1 MRNIKWAY
9 FSYIL
14 LIIFISGLLYIFLRE
29 SHRHKDFDSER
40 LDIAGRQRML
50 SQRISKEALQITEFA
65 QASQLQKS
73 CEDLSEAIDR
83 FILQEKMLQEGD
95 LYELVNLKYRIKIDS
110 IHQEKR
116 ALRDKYLTLAVEIQ
130 KYCKGQFAL
139 DEAKKTALEILRLSD
154 PVLTYF
160 ESVVDVYKADSEFK
174 SRRELRL
181 NNLAFALV
189 AFTFI
194 LLSVL
199 FFLPIFQAHKKEREA
214 RVKSLEES
222 QDARDQL
229 KKLLDAEIDYTN
241 ELQRQRNAL
250 AASQEELKSTI
261 KELEL
266 GREKLAESEK
276 ELLGV
281 IDNLPVGA
289 ILVQGDQ
296 LMVNT
301 KAAAIIG
308 YGAERLNTVEKFF
321 SKVFRENWREIL
333 DQYNELLQSGP
344 IEGFLFPIYRPDG
357 ERRIAEFGGYAF
369 KRGVV
374 WTINDVTDK
383 RRAEKALKVN
393 EEAIR
398 KLYEISADPEASFEE
413 KIERFLQLGTDRFQM
428 PNGILT
434 QFNLDE
440 YEYQAVQA
448 YSEHNQVEINRVL
461 PLNNTLSELVFKEGS
476 AVGFHNRSSAPDFT
490 NHMDNF
496 PIESYIGA
504 MVRTEDGVFGT
515 LNFNSPE
522 GRYRAFSEN
531 DLDLLRLM
539 ARWVGA
545 EISAENS
552 KKRLIE
558 AKERAEIAAKAKS
571 EFLAT
576 MSHEIR
582 TPMNGV
588 IGMTSLLL
596 QTELDREQLDYV
608 NTIRLSG
615 DTLLSI
621 INDILDFSKI
631 EAGNMNL
638 EEYPFSLRQC
648 VEESIELMGNRI
660 TDKGLELIYHIDPKI
675 PKYIIGDITRLRQ
688 ILINLLSNAVKFTEA
703 GEIEIKAELRKYED
717 GQLNIDFSVR
727 DTGIGM
733 TKAQQQKLFK
743 AFSQADSSTTRKYG
757 GTGLGLAISQRLSR
771 MMGGDINVESK
782 AGQGSTFTF
791 SIVANPAEDQED
803 RNEKKVLQLLRNK
816 KVLLVDDNHTNLRVL
831 LKQFSTWGFQAFSES
846 EPRIAL
852 ETLQKQDFDLL
863 VTDFEMPNL
872 DGLEL
877 SRKVKA
883 KKPDLPIVMLSSAYP
898 EIEAEEKAKLFSY
911 YVHKP
916 VKYSQLFNAVA
927 EIFKDSSK
935 SMEQDLKS
943 EAREKL
949 ASDLGTDFPLRI
961 LLAEDNAVN
970 QKLAALTLE
979 KMGYQ
984 CDIAAN
990 GLEVLQA
997 LDRQDYDLIFM
1008 DIQMPEMDG
1017 IEATHKVI
1025 EKYGG
1030 DKRPTIIA
1038 MTANAMEGD
1047 REKFLEAGMDDYVT
1061 KPINLRI
1068 IQNMLRKVYLKEY
1081 LHE

>member
-9 FSYIL
+9 FSYII
-14 LIIFISGLLYIFLRE
+14 LIIFISSLLYIFLRE
-29 SHRHKDFDSER
+29 SHRHTDLDSER

-50 SQRISKEALQITEFA
+50 SQRISKEALHITEFA
-65 QASQLQKS
+65 QTSQLHYS
-73 CEDLSEAIDR
+73 CNDLSGAITK
-83 FILQEKMLQEGD
+83 FLEQEELLKTGELFS
-95 LYELVNLKYRIKIDS
+95 LVNDRYQQKIDS
-110 IHQEKR
+110 IHQAHAEN
-116 ALRDKYLTLAVEIQ
+116 RDLYLKLAYEV
-130 KYCKGQFAL
+130 KDYCKGKSNL
-139 DEAKKTALEILRLSD
+139 NEAKRKSVELLEASD
-154 PVLTYF
+154 EMLAYLK
-160 ESVVDVYKADSEFK
+160 EVVNVYKEDSDYK

-181 NNLAFALV
+181 NNLAFTLV

-199 FFLPIFQAHKKEREA
+199 FFLPIFQAHKKERDA
-214 RVKSLEES
+214 RKQSLKES
-222 QDARDQL
+222 QKARDQL

-250 AASQEELKSTI
+250 TQSQDDLKRSI
-261 KELEL
+261 NELEE
-266 GREKLAESEK
+266 GRKKLAESEK

-281 IDNLPVGA
+281 IENLPVGA
-289 ILVQGDQ
+289 ILVQGED
-296 LMVNT
+296 LMVNA
-301 KAAAIIG
+301 KASEILG
-308 YGAERLNTVEKFF
+308 YSTENLNTIEKFF
-321 SKVFRENWREIL
+321 SKVFQEDWKNIL
-333 DQYNELLQSGP
+333 DQYKNLLESGP
-344 IEGFLFPIYRPDG
+344 IEGFLFPVFRPDG

-374 WTINDVTDK
+374 WTINDITDK
-383 RRAEKALKVN
+383 RRAEKSLKIN

-398 KLYEISADPEASFEE
+398 KLYEISADPDASFEE
-413 KIERFLQLGTDRFQM
+413 KINRFFQLGTDRFNM

-434 QFNLDE
+434 KFNLDE
-440 YEYQAVQA
+440 YEYEAIQAHSVL
-448 YSEHNQVEINRVL
+448 NQVEVNRTL
-461 PLNNTLSELVFKEGS
+461 PLNKTLSELVYQQGS
-476 AVGFHNRSSAPDFT
+476 AIAFNNKEAAPDFT
-490 NHMDNF
+490 NHMDDF
-496 PIESYIGA
+496 PIECYIGA
-504 MVRTEDGVFGT
+504 LVKTEDGIFGS

-522 GRYRAFSEN
+522 GRHRTFTEN

-539 ARWVGA
+539 ARWVGS
-545 EISAENS
+545 EISAEQS
-552 KKRLIE
+552 RKRLIE
-558 AKERAEIAAKAKS
+558 AKEKAVIAAKAKS

-660 TDKGLELIYHIDPKI
+660 SDKGLELIYHVDPKI

-688 ILINLLSNAVKFTEA
+688 ILINLLGNAIKFTEA
-703 GEIEIKAELRKYED
+703 GEIEVKAELSKFEKGR
-717 GQLNIDFSVR
+717 LIIDFFVR

-733 TKAQQQKLFK
+733 TKSQQEKLFK

-771 MMGGDINVESK
+771 MMGGDIRVESK
-782 AGQGSTFTF
+782 AGQGSTFIFNIDVT
-791 SIVANPAEDQED
+791 PAEDQED
-803 RNEKKVLQLLRNK
+803 RNEQKILKLLRNK
-816 KVLLVDDNHTNLRVL
+816 KVLIVDDNHTNLRVL
-831 LKQFSTWGFQAFSES
+831 LKQFTTWGFQAFSES
-846 EPRIAL
+846 EPRIAK
-852 ETLQKQDFDLL
+852 ETLLKQEFDLL
-863 VTDFEMPNL
+863 VTDFEMPAL
-872 DGLEL
+872 DGLDL
-877 SRKVKA
+877 SRTIKS
-883 KKPDLPIVMLSSAYP
+883 KKPELPIIMLSSAYP
-898 EIEAEEKAKLFSY
+898 DMDKNEKEKLFAY
-911 YVHKP
+911 YINKP

-927 EIFKDSSK
+927 EVFKDSKK
-935 SMEQDLKS
+935 SLEKDLKT
-943 EAREKL
+943 EPLEKL
-949 ASDLGTDFPLRI
+949 TTELGKDHPLRI

-970 QKLAALTLE
+970 QKLASLTLQ
-979 KMGYQ
+979 KMGYH
-984 CDIAAN
+984 CDIAGN

-997 LDRQDYDLIFM
+997 LDRQEYDLIFM

-1017 IEATHKVI
+1017 IEATHSI
-1025 EKYGG
+1025 LEKYGN
-1030 DKRPTIIA
+1030 DRPTIIA

-1047 REKFLEAGMDDYVT
+1047 REKFIDAGMDDYVT

-1081 LHE
+1081 VHE